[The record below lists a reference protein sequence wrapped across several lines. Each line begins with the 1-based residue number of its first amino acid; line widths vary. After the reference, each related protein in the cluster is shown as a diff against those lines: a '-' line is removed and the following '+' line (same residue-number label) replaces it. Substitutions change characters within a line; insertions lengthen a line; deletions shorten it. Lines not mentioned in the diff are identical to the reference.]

1 MKADIKEYNLAP
13 EVLEILLKD
22 RTTQQNILWGCDDY
36 AYPAPSQIERS
47 QISDGNAIIPRF
59 EKEKHVSNG
68 RRKSKGEVFTP
79 MAIVKKQNDIAGNQ
93 FAGSWIEYVKTKV
106 LEVTCGEAPYLV
118 NRYDVVT
125 GETMLLRERQGLLD
139 RKFMQVSKYT
149 SEEQEWKR
157 YAILAMKAT
166 YGFEW
171 QGDSLLI
178 ARENILE
185 TWKDFFYQ
193 KFPNGIITLEE
204 EILVADII
212 SYNLFQMDGI
222 SCCIPYSKIPVKVMN
237 WETNEMETFN
247 PKLNIQPSLF
257 QYI

>member
-1 MKADIKEYNLAP
+1 
-13 EVLEILLKD
+13 
-22 RTTQQNILWGCDDY
+22 
-36 AYPAPSQIERS
+36 
-47 QISDGNAIIPRF
+47 
-59 EKEKHVSNG
+59 
-68 RRKSKGEVFTP
+68 
-79 MAIVKKQNDIAGNQ
+79 
-93 FAGSWIEYVKTKV
+93 
-106 LEVTCGEAPYLV
+106 
-118 NRYDVVT
+118 
-125 GETMLLRERQGLLD
+125 
-139 RKFMQVSKYT
+139 
-149 SEEQEWKR
+149 
-157 YAILAMKAT
+157 MKAT

>member
-13 EVLEILLKD
+13 EVLEMLLKD
-22 RTTQQNILWGCDDY
+22 RTTQHNILWGCDDY
-36 AYPAPSQIERS
+36 VYPASSPIESS
-47 QISDGNAIIPRF
+47 QISDGDAIIPRF
-59 EKEKHVSNG
+59 EKEKHISKG
-68 RRKSKGEVFTP
+68 RRKTKGEVFTP
-79 MAIVKKQNDIAGNQ
+79 MAIVKKQNDIADGQ
-93 FAGSWIEYVKTKV
+93 YTGSWIDYVKKKV
-106 LEVTCGEAPYLV
+106 LEATCGEAPYLV

-139 RKFMQVSKYT
+139 RKFMQVSIYV

-157 YAILAMKAT
+157 YSLLALKAT

-178 ARENILE
+178 ARENIFE
-185 TWKDFFYQ
+185 TWKDYFYQ
-193 KFPNGIITLEE
+193 KFPNGKITLDE
-204 EILVADII
+204 EILVAEII
-212 SYNLFQMDGI
+212 SYNLFQMDGVTG
-222 SCCIPYSKIPVKVMN
+222 CVPYSKIPVKVMN
-237 WETNEMETFN
+237 WETKEMEIFN